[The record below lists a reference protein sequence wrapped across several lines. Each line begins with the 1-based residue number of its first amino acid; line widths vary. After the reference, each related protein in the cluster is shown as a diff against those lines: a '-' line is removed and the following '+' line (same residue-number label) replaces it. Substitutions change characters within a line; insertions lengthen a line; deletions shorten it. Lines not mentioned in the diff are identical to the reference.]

1 MIVCRRSWEVNMPF
15 DGALPRPTHADAD
28 LVFGKRTLGPLAI
41 PPRPAMR
48 RSKADREAIAVL
60 SRARE
65 LILEEGHWCRG
76 MYARAWFFL
85 PVRPEFKAARRY
97 CALGAIM
104 RAAHELHLPTGRASA
119 ALKRQTGS
127 LIPNWNDSPRRTHT
141 EVLAAFDAALSHF
154 RAV

>member
-1 MIVCRRSWEVNMPF
+1 MPF

-28 LVFGKRTLGPLAI
+28 LVFGTHTFGPLAI
-41 PPRPAMR
+41 PPRPVMR
-48 RSKADREAIAVL
+48 RSRADHEAIAVL
-60 SRARE
+60 TRARE
-65 LILEEGHWCRG
+65 LISEERHWCRG

-104 RAAHELHLPTGRASA
+104 RAAHELQLPTSRASA

-127 LIPNWNDSPRRTHT
+127 LIPNWNDSPRRSHA
-141 EVLAAFDAALSHF
+141 EVLAAFDGALAGLKAA
-154 RAV
+154 